1 MEINVVE
8 IERLTGY
15 KAPLSLLDKV
25 IELQED
31 ESIAA
36 LANINMNEA
45 FFKGH
50 FPENPVMPGVL
61 IIQAMVEAIRVLNNK
76 EKILKKFIKHVFA
89 KW

>member
-1 MEINVVE
+1 MEINAVE

-25 IELQED
+25 IKLQED
-31 ESIAA
+31 ESITA

-61 IIQAMVEAIRVLNNK
+61 VIQSMDEAIRVLNNK
-76 EKILKKFIKHVFA
+76 KKILKKFMKHSFA